1 MIYSMTLEEEA
12 KFIDK
17 VNEDFIY
24 FIDVIPFIEID
35 DNVVGKTHKLRN
47 NLDNDGKYSIGEI
60 FFELQYL
67 LYRFRKQ
74 KKIDNC
80 KLIVSKLILS
90 PIIPNSTFRR
100 GFIIK
105 MKYE

>member
-1 MIYSMTLEEEA
+1 MNQLTSEEK

-24 FIDVIPFIEID
+24 FIEAIPFVEIED
-35 DNVVGKTHKLRN
+35 DVLGSMHKLRCGIDIKN
-47 NLDNDGKYSIGEI
+47 EEYSIAEI
-60 FFELQYL
+60 LFELQYL
-67 LYRFRKQ
+67 LYRFKQRKET
-74 KKIDNC
+74 DNC
-80 KLIVSKLILS
+80 KLIVSKLILT

-100 GFIIK
+100 GFMIK